1 MPKRVSKD
9 YINDVENFNELPI
22 YSQRIRYYLD
32 EHSLTAK
39 DLNEKAGFSSPNVVP
54 SLIKGSRELSLDAA
68 KKLCTVMSVSI
79 DYLVGRS
86 NAATA
91 NAEVSSIC
99 AYTGLSAQA
108 VNSLHSTTTQ
118 ENRLSVCFQNEITSQ
133 LIESGYFKSLC
144 TSIKRYFLEAALA
157 EKTIADALNDLIPKS
172 NVYEAEKRVKY
183 AQFDVTETIKYI
195 LDETAKVPNI
205 YAFELQYQ
213 VAHAAEGQNG
223 EHNETD
229 K

>member
-9 YINDVENFNELPI
+9 YINDVENFNSLPI
-22 YSQRIRYYLD
+22 YSQRIRFYLD

-39 DLNEKAGFSSPNVVP
+39 ELNEKAGFSSPNVVP

-91 NAEVSSIC
+91 DEKISAIC
-99 AYTGLSAQA
+99 AYTGLSSKA
-108 VNSLHSTTTQ
+108 VEILHTSASSDD
-118 ENRLSVCFQNEITSQ
+118 RLEACFKNEIITS
-133 LIESGYFKSLC
+133 LIESHNIETLCVCIKDYFIKSELAQEAFDEALKGLL
-144 TSIKRYFLEAALA
+144 SKSDVYIAEKAARYAQYEAAEQL
-157 EKTIADALNDLIPKS
+157 KS
-172 NVYEAEKRVKY
+172 
-183 AQFDVTETIKYI
+183 FM
-195 LDETAKVPNI
+195 DETQKIPSM
-205 YAFELQYQ
+205 YAFEMMWQIEKSKE
-213 VAHAAEGQNG
+213 VPNG
-223 EHNETD
+223 EHNKTD

>member
-39 DLNEKAGFSSPNVVP
+39 ELNEKAGFSSPNVVP

-68 KKLCTVMSVSI
+68 KKLCAVMSVSI

-91 NAEVSSIC
+91 DEKISAIC
-99 AYTGLSAQA
+99 AYTGLSSKA
-108 VNSLHSTTTQ
+108 VEILHTSASADD
-118 ENRLSVCFQNEITSQ
+118 RLEACFKNEIVTS
-133 LIESGYFKSLC
+133 LIESRSMESLCICIKDYFIKSELAQEASDDALKGLLPKTDVYIAEKAARYAQYEAVEQLKSLM
-144 TSIKRYFLEAALA
+144 
-157 EKTIADALNDLIPKS
+157 
-172 NVYEAEKRVKY
+172 
-183 AQFDVTETIKYI
+183 
-195 LDETAKVPNI
+195 DETQRIPSM
-205 YAFELQYQ
+205 YAFEMMWQIAKSKE
-213 VAHAAEGQNG
+213 VPNG
-223 EHNETD
+223 EHNETQ